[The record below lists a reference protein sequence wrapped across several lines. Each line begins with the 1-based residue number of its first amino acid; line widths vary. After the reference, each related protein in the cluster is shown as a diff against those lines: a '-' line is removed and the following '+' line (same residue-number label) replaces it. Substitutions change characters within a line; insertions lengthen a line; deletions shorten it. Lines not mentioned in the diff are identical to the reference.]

1 MTSFHM
7 LEHIAS
13 QPCFLHAGGLFDSR
27 VQQHIF
33 LDLSCFLIAFI
44 GVLVT

>member
-1 MTSFHM
+1 MTSFYM

-33 LDLSCFLIAFI
+33 LDPSCFLIAFI
-44 GVLVT
+44 GIPVT